1 VWEKVDE
8 LMVDNW
14 MEKLV
19 RDSRCNNNVTRL
31 LCVCVCVMTHAS
43 NVFVFFNEAFDW
55 EEPSSSFYFIFSWL
69 LFYSSFSAHRVNVLR
84 PSFVFSYIFLFYF
97 KTFGND
103 LEPKRKEKK
112 VGVVVKDK
120 SPKGKRR
127 KVFVFRSFSFV
138 FWPVGDKNQPHFHE
152 SLLRFGGRIFPFF

>member
-1 VWEKVDE
+1 MACGK
-8 LMVDNW
+8 
-14 MEKLV
+14 KLTSWWWTIGWKNSFEIHAAIITWRGSCV
-19 RDSRCNNNVTRL
+19 S
-31 LCVCVCVMTHAS
+31 VCVWWLTHRMY
-43 NVFVFFNEAFDW
+43 VFFFNEAFDW

-112 VGVVVKDK
+112 KVGVVVKDK

-138 FWPVGDKNQPHFHE
+138 FF
-152 SLLRFGGRIFPFF
+152 LACRR

>member
-1 VWEKVDE
+1 
-8 LMVDNW
+8 M
-14 MEKLV
+14 
-19 RDSRCNNNVTRL
+19 C
-31 LCVCVCVMTHAS
+31 LCVCDDSRIECV
-43 NVFVFFNEAFDW
+43 FFFNEAFDW

-112 VGVVVKDK
+112 KVGVVVKDK

-138 FWPVGDKNQPHFHE
+138 FF
-152 SLLRFGGRIFPFF
+152 LACRR

>member
-1 VWEKVDE
+1 
-8 LMVDNW
+8 MG
-14 MEKLV
+14 
-19 RDSRCNNNVTRL
+19 RT
-31 LCVCVCVMTHAS
+31 
-43 NVFVFFNEAFDW
+43 FFFFL
-55 EEPSSSFYFIFSWL
+55 FYFL
-69 LFYSSFSAHRVNVLR
+69 LAVILFEFQRAPCERFTSFFCFLV
-84 PSFVFSYIFLFYF
+84 YFLFYF